1 MVHSC
6 PQKWSQWLPLVEFWY
21 NTTFH
26 SAHGHTPFEALYS
39 YPPKHFGIT
48 VTDACVV
55 PDLEEW
61 IQSCNTMLKHIQ
73 HNLNRARKHMKHQS
87 DKHRQERSFDV
98 GDWVYIKLQPHVQQS
113 VTCGTNQ
120 KLSYKYFGPYLI
132 IQKIGHVAY
141 KLQLPAA
148 S

>member
-6 PQKWSQWLPLVEFWY
+6 PHKWSQWLPLVEFWY

-61 IQSCNTMLKHIQ
+61 IQLQ
-73 HNLNRARKHMKHQS
+73 HYVKAYPTQS
-87 DKHRQERSFDV
+87 EPSSTT
-98 GDWVYIKLQPHVQQS
+98 YETPI
-113 VTCGTNQ
+113 
-120 KLSYKYFGPYLI
+120 
-132 IQKIGHVAY
+132 
-141 KLQLPAA
+141 
-148 S
+148 